1 MSGIA
6 NIFST
11 IDSIKRV
18 LADYVSSPV
27 ESMKRAGASAKE
39 SPLTVDQ
46 AMNFMPGAIGKILFH
61 GGPQAVTKINSAL
74 AGNNIEGPGFYLSNL
89 LNVPITSATRGQ
101 RSGVISAFELPDD
114 LYAKM
119 LRLNDKPTTKYPE
132 LDPQIVRL
140 LKDIPELQ
148 DKFNIRTA
156 AYGDVAP
163 TGNWVNSQLANLFGF
178 DKAAERLAAA
188 GIPGKTWQYARE
200 RPAEMASVVFP
211 DYSNLLEPIAQLSVE
226 PGLAGAKAANMAMK
240 AILGITK

>member
-61 GGPQAVTKINSAL
+61 GGPQAVTKINPDLGQNL
-74 AGNNIEGPGFYLSNL
+74 AKGPGFYLSNI
-89 LNVPITSATRGQ
+89 LNTPLNFATKGGKQ
-101 RSGVISAFELPDD
+101 AGVISAFDIPDAD
-114 LYAKM
+114 YAKM
-119 LRLNDKPTTKYPE
+119 LRINEKPLSTQTVIEDLIKQ
-132 LDPQIVRL
+132 LF
-140 LKDIPELQ
+140 KDVPELQ
-148 DKFNIRTA
+148 RRADVNVKYNGRPVHGDWLNQQMEA
-156 AYGDVAP
+156 LYGVR
-163 TGNWVNSQLANLFGF
+163 G
-178 DKAAERLAAA
+178 AAEELTKL
-188 GIPGKTWQYARE
+188 GIPGKTWQYSHD

-226 PGLAGAKAANMAMK
+226 PGIAGARAANMAMK